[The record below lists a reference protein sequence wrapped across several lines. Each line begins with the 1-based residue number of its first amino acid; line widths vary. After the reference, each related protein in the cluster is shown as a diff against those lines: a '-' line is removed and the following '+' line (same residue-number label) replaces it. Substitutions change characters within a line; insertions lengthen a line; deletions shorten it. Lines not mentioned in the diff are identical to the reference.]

1 MPHSCTQNALSRPGG
16 RAGVPFPAM
25 SERDDDP
32 GADTGMFRAYVEH
45 GAGAEARP
53 SLVERPVVLIGGAVL
68 VVLVVL
74 ALILLL

>member
-1 MPHSCTQNALSRPGG
+1 
-16 RAGVPFPAM
+16 M